1 MRVLDLWLAIL
12 ASGIATHVLCT
23 LAWMAMPH
31 HKKEWVGLPDE
42 DTLHKTF
49 SKSIPPGQYVFP
61 FVADHAEC
69 KSEAYQQKI
78 KACSGML
85 VIWPGPTNMGKAIG
99 LTLLFF
105 LVTAFVI
112 GYLASLALP
121 RGADFMHV
129 FRFVTTA
136 ALLAHVAA
144 KFPGVFWFRKK
155 VAMDVLDGVVFALAT
170 GVIFAA
176 LWPR

>member
-1 MRVLDLWLAIL
+1 MTVTDLWLAIL
-12 ASGIATHVLCT
+12 ASGIATHILCT

-31 HKKEWVGLPDE
+31 HKKEWAGLPNE
-42 DTLHKTF
+42 DSLHKTF
-49 SKSIPPGQYVFP
+49 TESVPPGQYVFP
-61 FVADHAEC
+61 FVADHKQC
-69 KSEAYQQKI
+69 NDPAYKQKVE
-78 KACSGML
+78 ACSGML
-85 VIWPGPTNMGKAIG
+85 VIWHGSTNMGKAIG

-136 ALLAHVAA
+136 GLLAHVAG
-144 KFPGVFWFRKK
+144 KFPGVFWFRRK
-155 VAMDVLDGVVFALAT
+155 VAIDVVDAVVFALAT
-170 GVIFAA
+170 GAIFAA
-176 LWPR
+176 LWPK